1 VISFIIPAHDEEA
14 LIGQTLSALHES
26 AQALGEPYE
35 IVVANDASTDRTE
48 AVAVEHG
55 AHVVAVNRRQ
65 IAAAR
70 NAGAH
75 AATGNYFIF
84 VDADTVVT
92 AQVLRAALRAL
103 RGGAVGGGCAVRL
116 DGRLPVYA
124 AILMRLLPP
133 LLHAFGLAAGCFLFC
148 TRQAFLTAGGFN
160 ETLYAGEE
168 VAFGQRLKRQ
178 GRLIILR
185 ELRDCRAEHGC
196 LKGLKRQG
204 RLIILREFVISSG
217 RKLRAR
223 TTLQFVGVAVRLALG
238 GSNSLRRREG
248 LEYWYGPRESL
259 C

>member
-26 AQALGEPYE
+26 AQALGELYE

-48 AVAVEHG
+48 AIALEHG
-55 AHVVAVNRRQ
+55 ARVISVNRRQ
-65 IAAAR
+65 IAATR
-70 NAGAH
+70 NAGAR
-75 AATGNYFIF
+75 AATGRFLIF

-92 AQVLRAALRAL
+92 TQVLRAALRAL

-133 LLHAFGLAAGCFLFC
+133 LLHAFGLAAGCFFFC
-148 TRQAFLTAGGFN
+148 TRQAYLTAGGFD

-185 ELRDCRAEHGC
+185 E
-196 LKGLKRQG
+196 
-204 RLIILREFVISSG
+204 FVTSSG

-223 TTLQFVGVAVRLALG
+223 TTLQFLGIAVRLALG

>member
-48 AVAVEHG
+48 AVALEHG
-55 AHVVAVNRRQ
+55 ARVISVNRRQ
-65 IAAAR
+65 IAATR
-70 NAGAH
+70 NAGAR
-75 AATGNYFIF
+75 AATGKFLVF

-92 AQVLRAALRAL
+92 TQVLRAALRAL

-133 LLHAFGLAAGCFLFC
+133 LLHAFGLAAGCFFFC
-148 TRQAFLTAGGFN
+148 TWQAYLTAGGFD

-185 ELRDCRAEHGC
+185 EY
-196 LKGLKRQG
+196 
-204 RLIILREFVISSG
+204 VTSSG

-223 TTLQFVGVAVRLALG
+223 TTLQFLGIAVRLALG